1 MSNKSRM
8 AIILLV
14 AVIFSSVLVWMIFH
28 PTGSASL
35 WRNPLVVGVI
45 LALCAAPIYPLYRQ
59 LSKRA
64 PSSAITILLLIG
76 ALASGLMYGMA
87 DLVLHLEGRWVSRI
101 SELTTGLILA
111 SCVMFI
117 WNGFVNR
124 GR

>member
-1 MSNKSRM
+1 MSNKTRM

-14 AVIFSSVLVWMIFH
+14 AATFSSMLVWMAFY
-28 PTGSASL
+28 PTASASL
-35 WRNPLVVGVI
+35 WRNPLLVGVI

-64 PSSAITILLLIG
+64 PSSAVAILLLIG
-76 ALASGLMYGMA
+76 ALVSGLMYGVA
-87 DLVLHLEGRWVSRI
+87 DLVLHFEVPWVSRI
-101 SELTTGLILA
+101 SELTTGLVLA